1 MSLNGRSTRC
11 ALIAALSVA
20 GLGVWSCGDD
30 ITGIDTLGD
39 PIQLSSEI
47 TLDDFQ
53 QALTDGA
60 ARVGI
65 GLVGDGMV
73 AQRIVLSQPEAKA
86 EAEAIESQIVGMEIS
101 GDDGMLTL
109 MLDGFQVTFGRETR
123 FTAGKNELAFEHFQ
137 AEVTGALNAGFEPA
151 IRATRPA
158 PDQPQDPA
166 VATFFAHELK
176 LLERGEGPWM
186 SINVDEDNLQVNAG
200 RQDGEPDGFLNVLGM
215 SVELRVSDGITE
227 LVTKETNISDAVEF
241 EGVVASVDLTEGTFT
256 FSDGTLVRLVE
267 ETQILE
273 TDREIQLLSLE
284 AVWEALEANHKV
296 VAWGG
301 GELESKQPRVI
312 VALELRFAI
321 HGDDGGKKLVE
332 FEGYVTSVNEGE
344 GYFVLTNGTKVRVTE
359 HTVLVDK
366 GDGESLMSLGA
377 VAEALPAGRQVFA
390 YGAAEV
396 ESAEPLI
403 LVACEM
409 RFVLKLAVGDTREFE
424 GWVHSVNETEAF
436 FKLGNGIVIQ
446 IVDNTQF
453 KAAEHGTAIMSLAAL
468 REALTGHDVVA
479 WGYGEVI
486 VIDPLTIAAAEVYLI
501 MK

>member
-1 MSLNGRSTRC
+1 MSLDGRSTRC

-30 ITGIDTLGD
+30 ITGLDALGD

-53 QALTDGA
+53 QALTDGV

-73 AQRIVLSQPEAKA
+73 AQRIVLNHPEAQA
-86 EAEAIESQIVGMEIS
+86 EAEAIESQVVGMEIS

-123 FTAGKNELAFEHFQ
+123 FTAGKNEIAFEHFQ
-137 AEVTGALNAGFEPA
+137 AEVAGALNEGFEPA
-151 IRATRPA
+151 IRATRLA

-166 VATFFAHELK
+166 VATFFAHELR
-176 LLERGEGPWM
+176 LLEKGERPWI
-186 SINVDEDNLQVNAG
+186 SINVDKDNLQVNAN

-215 SVELRVSDGITE
+215 RVELRVSDGITE
-227 LVTKETNISDAVEF
+227 LVTKETHVSDAVEF
-241 EGVVASVDLTEGTFT
+241 EGVVASVDRPDGTFT
-256 FSDGTLVRLVE
+256 FSDGTLVKLVE
-267 ETQILE
+267 ETQIFE
-273 TDREIQLLSLE
+273 TDREIQLLSLD
-284 AVWEALEANHKV
+284 AVWEALEAGHKV

-301 GELESKQPRVI
+301 GELESKEPRVI

-344 GYFVLTNGTKVRVTE
+344 GYFELTNGTKVRVNE

-377 VAEALPAGRQVFA
+377 VAEALAGGRQVFA

-409 RFVLKLAVGDTREFE
+409 RFVLKLAVGDTREFQT
-424 GWVHSVNETEAF
+424 GQRDRHSDRRQHPVQGCRTGHSNHVA
-436 FKLGNGIVIQ
+436 G
-446 IVDNTQF
+446 
-453 KAAEHGTAIMSLAAL
+453 GTAGGAD
-468 REALTGHDVVA
+468 R
-479 WGYGEVI
+479 
-486 VIDPLTIAAAEVYLI
+486 P
-501 MK
+501 

>member
-151 IRATRPA
+151 SRATRPA